1 MLDKI
6 TIKGAKEHNLRDVSL
21 EIPKNELIVFTGVSG
36 SGKSSLAFDTIFAE
50 GQRRYIESLSTYA
63 RQFLG
68 QMDKPDVEYIDGLS
82 PAISIDQKSTSNNP
96 RSTVGTVTEIY
107 DYLRLLYARVGT
119 PYCPNCGDEIKPQT
133 IDEIVNSILKL
144 GEGEKIQILAPVVRG
159 KKGEFQSVF
168 EELRQEGFVRVK
180 VDGEIYNLDEDEI
193 KLAKT
198 QKHTIHVV
206 VDRIVVK
213 ESAQSRIA
221 DSVQIALKKADGIAI
236 VDVVSRKDSKGGSE
250 IVFSEKLSC
259 PKCNLSFEELTPR
272 IFSFNAP
279 YGACERCSGLG
290 ADFVIDPNL
299 IVPDRKKS
307 LKDGAIYPWSKT
319 STDYY
324 EDTLKSVCSHYG
336 IDMDKPFDDLPKA
349 HQDIIL
355 YGGDDLMA
363 FRVKRF
369 GTHRY
374 ETKYHKF
381 SGVIPFL
388 EKRYNESNGEYWREE
403 IEKYMTTTPCPACH
417 GARLKPFPLAVKIKG
432 KNIYEFTLMSIDDEL
447 AFIEDLYLE
456 LDEYHLQIAKQILD
470 EIRARLRFM
479 KDVGLS
485 YLNLSRMAGTLSGG
499 EAQRIRLATQ
509 IGSGLSGVLYVL
521 DEPSIGLHQR
531 DNDRLI
537 KTLLK
542 LRNLGNTLIVVEH
555 DEDTMRNADYI
566 VDIGPKAGVN
576 GGKIVAQGALDDI
589 IRCKSS
595 LTGQYLSGEKF
606 IPVPDKIREG
616 NGNFLQVKN
625 AHLNNLKNIDVD
637 IPLGKIVVLT
647 GVSGSGKSTLMQEL
661 IYEYALHKLRGNRP
675 KPQGVDEILGFENI
689 DKIIDIDQ
697 SPIGRTPRS
706 NPATYTDVFT
716 HIRDLYAKTNEAKVR
731 GYKPGRF
738 SFNVK
743 GGRCEACKGDGVNKI
758 EMNFLSDVYVKCP
771 VCKGK
776 RYNRETLEVKFKGK
790 TIADVL
796 DMSVKEALEF
806 FDSIPAIKNKLQ
818 TLNDVGLDYIKLGQ
832 SATTLS
838 GGEAQR
844 IKLASELNKRATGK
858 TLYLLDEP
866 SVGLHWYD
874 LDKLIKI
881 IQQLADQGN
890 TILIIEHNLDLI
902 KVADYIIDLGPE
914 GGNAGGQIV
923 ATGTP
928 RELAKN
934 KKSITGQYL
943 KGVL

>member
-1 MLDKI
+1 MTDKI
-6 TIKGAKEHNLRDVSL
+6 VIKGAREHNLKNVSL
-21 EIPKNELIVFTGVSG
+21 EIPKNELVVFTGVSG

-68 QMDKPDVEYIDGLS
+68 QMDKPDVDYIDGLT

-107 DYLRLLYARVGT
+107 DYLRLLYARIGT
-119 PYCPNCGDEIKPQT
+119 PYCPKCGKPIRPQT
-133 IDEIVNSILKL
+133 IDEIVDSILKL
-144 GEGEKIQILAPVVRG
+144 ETGTKIQILAPIVKG
-159 KKGEFQSVF
+159 KKGEFQSLF
-168 EELRQEGFVRVK
+168 EELRQEGFVRIK
-180 VDGEIYNLDEDEI
+180 ADGEVYNLDEDEI

-198 QKHTIHVV
+198 KAHTISVV
-206 VDRIVVK
+206 VDRVVVK
-213 ESAQSRIA
+213 PEARSRIA
-221 DSVQIALKKADGIAI
+221 DSVQIALQKADGLCLI
-236 VDVVSRKDSKGGSE
+236 DVIGAE
-250 IVFSEKLSC
+250 ELIYSEKLAC
-259 PKCNLSFEELTPR
+259 PDCNLSFEELTPR

-279 YGACERCSGLG
+279 YGACDKCGG
-290 ADFVIDPNL
+290 IGVDFKIDPDL
-299 IVPDRKKS
+299 VIPDRNKS
-307 LKDGAIYPWSKT
+307 IKEGAIYPWSKS
-319 STDYY
+319 STGYY
-324 EDTLKSVCSHYG
+324 DDVLKAVQEAYK
-336 IDMDKPFDDLPKA
+336 MDFDIPFKELPQE

-355 YGGDDLMA
+355 YGSDERIPMRIREFGS
-363 FRVKRF
+363 KRYR
-369 GTHRY
+369 TSLQ
-374 ETKYHKF
+374 KF
-381 SGVIPFL
+381 IGVIPFL
-388 EKRYNESNGEYWREE
+388 MKHYNVDSEYWKAE
-403 IEKYMTTTPCPACH
+403 IEKYMVTTPCEKCG
-417 GARLKPFPLAVKIKG
+417 GARLKPFPLAVRING
-432 KNIYEFTLMSIDDEL
+432 KNIHEFCLMPVDKAYEFVT
-447 AFIEDLYLE
+447 DLYLT
-456 LDEYHLQIAKQILD
+456 LSDFQMKIGKQILD
-470 EIRARLRFM
+470 EVRARLKFLC
-479 KDVGLS
+479 DVGLN
-485 YLNLSRMAGTLSGG
+485 YLNLARTSGTLSGG

-542 LRNLGNTLIVVEH
+542 LRNMGNSLIVVEH
-555 DEDTMRNADYI
+555 DEDTIRNADYI

-576 GGKIVAQGALDDI
+576 GGNIIAQGCVEDI
-589 IRCKSS
+589 IKASDS
-595 LTGQYLSGEKF
+595 ITGQYLSGERN
-606 IPVPDKIREG
+606 IPVPKKTREG
-616 NGNFLQVKN
+616 NGNYLQVRN
-625 AHLNNLKNIDVD
+625 AHLNNLKNIDID

-647 GVSGSGKSTLMQEL
+647 GVSGSGKSTLMQDL
-661 IYEYALHKLRGNRP
+661 IYEYAVHKLRKNRP
-675 KPQGVDEILGFENI
+675 KPQGVDEILGFENL

-716 HIRDLYAKTNEAKVR
+716 PIRELYAKTNEAKMR

-743 GGRCEACKGDGVNKI
+743 GGRCEACSGDGVLKI
-758 EMNFLSDVYVKCP
+758 EMNFLSDVYVKCD

-776 RYNRETLEVKFKGK
+776 RYNNETLEVKYKGK
-790 TIADVL
+790 TIADL
-796 DMSVKEALEF
+796 LEMSVKEAYEF
-806 FDSIPAIKNKLQ
+806 FENIPQIANKLK
-818 TLNDVGLDYIKLGQ
+818 TLVDVGLDYIKLGQ

-881 IQQLADQGN
+881 IQQLADNGN

-902 KVADYIIDLGPE
+902 KIADYIIDLGPE
-914 GGNAGGQIV
+914 GGDMGGNIV
-923 ATGTP
+923 ACGTP
-928 RELAKN
+928 REVAKN
-934 KKSITGQYL
+934 PSSYTGQYL
-943 KGVL
+943 KQFFQK

>member
-1 MLDKI
+1 MTDKI
-6 TIKGAKEHNLRDVSL
+6 VIKGAREHNLKNVSL
-21 EIPKNELIVFTGVSG
+21 EIPKNELVVFTGVSG

-68 QMDKPDVEYIDGLS
+68 QMDKPDVDYIDGLT

-107 DYLRLLYARVGT
+107 DYLRLLYARIGT
-119 PYCPNCGDEIKPQT
+119 PYCPKCGKPIRPQT
-133 IDEIVNSILKL
+133 IDEIVDSILKL
-144 GEGEKIQILAPVVRG
+144 ETGTKIQILAPIVKG
-159 KKGEFQSVF
+159 KKGEFQSLF
-168 EELRQEGFVRVK
+168 EELRQEGFVRIK
-180 VDGEIYNLDEDEI
+180 ADGEVYNLDEDEI

-198 QKHTIHVV
+198 KAHTISVV
-206 VDRIVVK
+206 VDRVVVK
-213 ESAQSRIA
+213 PEARSRIA
-221 DSVQIALKKADGIAI
+221 DSVQIALQKADGLCLI
-236 VDVVSRKDSKGGSE
+236 DVIGAE
-250 IVFSEKLSC
+250 ELIYSEKLAC
-259 PKCNLSFEELTPR
+259 PDCNLSFEELTPR

-279 YGACERCSGLG
+279 YGACNKCGG
-290 ADFVIDPNL
+290 IGVDFKIDPDL
-299 IVPDRKKS
+299 VIPDRNKS
-307 LKDGAIYPWSKT
+307 IKEGAIYPWSKS
-319 STDYY
+319 STGYY
-324 EDTLKSVCSHYG
+324 DDVLKAVQEAYK
-336 IDMDKPFDDLPKA
+336 MDFDIPFKELPQE

-355 YGGDDLMA
+355 YGSDERIPMRIREFGS
-363 FRVKRF
+363 KRYR
-369 GTHRY
+369 TSLQ
-374 ETKYHKF
+374 KF
-381 SGVIPFL
+381 IGVIPFL
-388 EKRYNESNGEYWREE
+388 MKHYNVDSEYWKAE
-403 IEKYMTTTPCPACH
+403 IEKYMVTTPCEKCG
-417 GARLKPFPLAVKIKG
+417 GARLKPFPLAVRING
-432 KNIYEFTLMSIDDEL
+432 KNIHEFCLMPVDKAYEFVT
-447 AFIEDLYLE
+447 DLYLT
-456 LDEYHLQIAKQILD
+456 LSDFQMKIGKQILD
-470 EIRARLRFM
+470 EVRARLKFLC
-479 KDVGLS
+479 DVGLN
-485 YLNLSRMAGTLSGG
+485 YLNLARTSGTLSGG

-542 LRNLGNTLIVVEH
+542 LRNMGNSLIVVEH
-555 DEDTMRNADYI
+555 DEDTIRNADYI

-576 GGKIVAQGALDDI
+576 GGNIIAQGCVEDI
-589 IRCKSS
+589 IKASDS
-595 LTGQYLSGEKF
+595 ITGQYLSGERN
-606 IPVPDKIREG
+606 IPVPKKTREG
-616 NGNFLQVKN
+616 NGNYLQVRN
-625 AHLNNLKNIDVD
+625 AHLNNLKNIDID

-647 GVSGSGKSTLMQEL
+647 GVSGSGKSTLMQDL
-661 IYEYALHKLRGNRP
+661 IYEYAVHKLRKNRP
-675 KPQGVDEILGFENI
+675 KPQGVDEILGFENL

-716 HIRDLYAKTNEAKVR
+716 PIRELYAKTNEAKMR

-743 GGRCEACKGDGVNKI
+743 GGRCEACSGDGVLKI
-758 EMNFLSDVYVKCP
+758 EMNFLSDVYVKCD

-776 RYNRETLEVKFKGK
+776 RYNNETLEVKYKGK

-796 DMSVKEALEF
+796 EMSVKEAYEF
-806 FDSIPAIKNKLQ
+806 FENIPQIANKLK
-818 TLNDVGLDYIKLGQ
+818 TLVDVGLDYIKLGQ

-881 IQQLADQGN
+881 IQQLADNGN

-902 KVADYIIDLGPE
+902 KIADYIIDLGPE
-914 GGNAGGQIV
+914 GGDMGGNIV
-923 ATGTP
+923 ACGTP
-928 RELAKN
+928 KEVAKN
-934 KKSITGQYL
+934 PNSYTGQYL
-943 KGVL
+943 KQFFQK

>member
-1 MLDKI
+1 MTDKI
-6 TIKGAKEHNLRDVSL
+6 VIKGAREHNLKNVSL
-21 EIPKNELIVFTGVSG
+21 EIPKNELVVFTGVSG

-68 QMDKPDVEYIDGLS
+68 QMDKPDVDYIDGLT

-107 DYLRLLYARVGT
+107 DYLRLLYARIGT
-119 PYCPNCGDEIKPQT
+119 PYCPKCGKPIRPQT
-133 IDEIVNSILKL
+133 IDEIVDSILKL
-144 GEGEKIQILAPVVRG
+144 ETGTKIQILAPIVKG
-159 KKGEFQSVF
+159 KKGEFQSLF
-168 EELRQEGFVRVK
+168 EELRQEGFVRIK
-180 VDGEIYNLDEDEI
+180 ADGEVYNLDEDEI

-198 QKHTIHVV
+198 KAHTISVV
-206 VDRIVVK
+206 VDRVVVK
-213 ESAQSRIA
+213 PEARSRIA
-221 DSVQIALKKADGIAI
+221 DSVQIALQKADGLCLI
-236 VDVVSRKDSKGGSE
+236 DVIGAE
-250 IVFSEKLSC
+250 ELIYSEKLAC
-259 PKCNLSFEELTPR
+259 PDCNLSFEELTPR

-279 YGACERCSGLG
+279 YGACDKCGG
-290 ADFVIDPNL
+290 IGVDFKIDPDL
-299 IVPDRKKS
+299 VIPDRNKS
-307 LKDGAIYPWSKT
+307 IKEGAIYPWSKS
-319 STDYY
+319 STGYY
-324 EDTLKSVCSHYG
+324 DDVLKAVQEAYK
-336 IDMDKPFDDLPKA
+336 MDFDIPFKELPQE

-355 YGGDDLMA
+355 YGSDERIPMRIREFGS
-363 FRVKRF
+363 KRYR
-369 GTHRY
+369 TSLQ
-374 ETKYHKF
+374 KF
-381 SGVIPFL
+381 IGVIPFL
-388 EKRYNESNGEYWREE
+388 MKHYNVDSEYWKAE
-403 IEKYMTTTPCPACH
+403 IEKYMVTTPCEKCG
-417 GARLKPFPLAVKIKG
+417 GARLKPFPLAVRING
-432 KNIYEFTLMSIDDEL
+432 KNIHEFCLMPVDKAYEFVT
-447 AFIEDLYLE
+447 DLYLT
-456 LDEYHLQIAKQILD
+456 LSDFQMKIGKQILD
-470 EIRARLRFM
+470 EVRARLKFLC
-479 KDVGLS
+479 DVGLN
-485 YLNLSRMAGTLSGG
+485 YLNLARTSGTLSGG

-542 LRNLGNTLIVVEH
+542 LRNMGNSLIVVEH
-555 DEDTMRNADYI
+555 DEDTIRNADYI

-576 GGKIVAQGALDDI
+576 GGNIIAQGCVEDI
-589 IRCKSS
+589 IKASDS
-595 LTGQYLSGEKF
+595 ITGQYLSGERN
-606 IPVPDKIREG
+606 IPVPKKTREG
-616 NGNFLQVKN
+616 NGNYLQVRN
-625 AHLNNLKNIDVD
+625 AHLNNLKNIDID

-647 GVSGSGKSTLMQEL
+647 GVSGSGKSTLMQDL
-661 IYEYALHKLRGNRP
+661 IYEYAVHKLRKNRP
-675 KPQGVDEILGFENI
+675 KPQGVDEILGFENL

-697 SPIGRTPRS
+697 SSIGRTPRS

-716 HIRDLYAKTNEAKVR
+716 PIRELYAKTNEAKMR

-743 GGRCEACKGDGVNKI
+743 GGRCEACSGDGVLKI
-758 EMNFLSDVYVKCP
+758 EMNFLSDVYVKCD

-776 RYNRETLEVKFKGK
+776 RYNNETLEVKYKGK

-796 DMSVKEALEF
+796 EMSVKEAYEF
-806 FDSIPAIKNKLQ
+806 FENIPQIANKLK
-818 TLNDVGLDYIKLGQ
+818 TLVDVGLDYIKLGQ

-881 IQQLADQGN
+881 IQQLADNGN

-902 KVADYIIDLGPE
+902 KIADYIIDLGPE
-914 GGNAGGQIV
+914 GGDMGGNIV
-923 ATGTP
+923 ACGTP
-928 RELAKN
+928 REVAKN
-934 KKSITGQYL
+934 PSSYTGQYL
-943 KGVL
+943 KQFFQK

>member
-1 MLDKI
+1 MTDKI
-6 TIKGAKEHNLRDVSL
+6 VIKGAREHNLKNVSL
-21 EIPKNELIVFTGVSG
+21 EIPKNELVVFTGVSG

-68 QMDKPDVEYIDGLS
+68 QMDKPDVDYIDGLT

-107 DYLRLLYARVGT
+107 DYLRLLYARIGT
-119 PYCPNCGDEIKPQT
+119 PYCPKCGKPIRPQT
-133 IDEIVNSILKL
+133 IDEIVDSILKL
-144 GEGEKIQILAPVVRG
+144 ETGTKIQILAPIVKG
-159 KKGEFQSVF
+159 KKGEFQSLF
-168 EELRQEGFVRVK
+168 EELRQEGFVRIK
-180 VDGEIYNLDEDEI
+180 ADGEVYNLDEDEI

-198 QKHTIHVV
+198 KAHTISVV
-206 VDRIVVK
+206 VDRVVVK
-213 ESAQSRIA
+213 PEARSRIA
-221 DSVQIALKKADGIAI
+221 DSVQIALQKADGLCLI
-236 VDVVSRKDSKGGSE
+236 DVIGAE
-250 IVFSEKLSC
+250 ELIYSEKLAC
-259 PKCNLSFEELTPR
+259 PDCNLSFEELTPR

-279 YGACERCSGLG
+279 YGACDKCGG
-290 ADFVIDPNL
+290 IGVDFKIDPDL
-299 IVPDRKKS
+299 VIPDRNKS
-307 LKDGAIYPWSKT
+307 IKEGAIYPWSKS
-319 STDYY
+319 STGYY
-324 EDTLKSVCSHYG
+324 DDVLKAVQEAYK
-336 IDMDKPFDDLPKA
+336 MDFDIPFKELPQE

-355 YGGDDLMA
+355 YGSDERIPMRIREFGS
-363 FRVKRF
+363 KRYR
-369 GTHRY
+369 TSLQ
-374 ETKYHKF
+374 KF
-381 SGVIPFL
+381 IGVIPFL
-388 EKRYNESNGEYWREE
+388 MKHYNVDSEYWKAE
-403 IEKYMTTTPCPACH
+403 IEKYMVTTPCEKCG
-417 GARLKPFPLAVKIKG
+417 GARLKPFPLAVRING
-432 KNIYEFTLMSIDDEL
+432 KNIHEFCLMPVDKAYEFVT
-447 AFIEDLYLE
+447 DLYLT
-456 LDEYHLQIAKQILD
+456 LSDFQMKIGKQILD
-470 EIRARLRFM
+470 EVRARLKFLC
-479 KDVGLS
+479 DVGLN
-485 YLNLSRMAGTLSGG
+485 YLNLARTSGTLSGG

-542 LRNLGNTLIVVEH
+542 LRNMGNSLIVVEH
-555 DEDTMRNADYI
+555 DEDTIRNADYI

-576 GGKIVAQGALDDI
+576 GGNIIAQGCVEDI
-589 IRCKSS
+589 IKASDS
-595 LTGQYLSGEKF
+595 ITGQYLSGERN
-606 IPVPDKIREG
+606 IPVPKKTREG
-616 NGNFLQVKN
+616 NGNYLQVRN
-625 AHLNNLKNIDVD
+625 AHLNNLKNIDID

-647 GVSGSGKSTLMQEL
+647 GVSGSGKSTLMQDL
-661 IYEYALHKLRGNRP
+661 IYEYAVHKLRKNRP
-675 KPQGVDEILGFENI
+675 KPQGVDEILGFENL

-716 HIRDLYAKTNEAKVR
+716 PIRELYAKTNEAKMR

-743 GGRCEACKGDGVNKI
+743 GGRCEACSGDGVLKI
-758 EMNFLSDVYVKCP
+758 EMNFLSDVYVKCD

-776 RYNRETLEVKFKGK
+776 RYNNETLEVKYKGK

-796 DMSVKEALEF
+796 EMSVKEAYEF
-806 FDSIPAIKNKLQ
+806 FENIPQIANKLK
-818 TLNDVGLDYIKLGQ
+818 TLVDVGLDYIKLGQ

-881 IQQLADQGN
+881 IQQLADNGN

-902 KVADYIIDLGPE
+902 KIADYIIDLGPE
-914 GGNAGGQIV
+914 GGDMGGNIV
-923 ATGTP
+923 ACGTP
-928 RELAKN
+928 REVAKN
-934 KKSITGQYL
+934 PNSYTGQYL
-943 KGVL
+943 KQFFQK

>member
-1 MLDKI
+1 MSENIIL
-6 TIKGAKEHNLRDVSL
+6 KGAREHNLKNVSL
-21 EIPKNELIVFTGVSG
+21 EIPKNQLVVFTGVSG

-68 QMDKPDVEYIDGLS
+68 QMDKPDVDYIDGLT

-119 PYCPNCGDEIKPQT
+119 PYCPKCGKPIKPQT

-144 GEGEKIQILAPVVRG
+144 PEGTKIQILAPLVKG
-159 KKGEFQSVF
+159 KKGEYQSLF
-168 EELRQEGFVRVK
+168 EELKQEGFVRVK

-198 QKHTIHVV
+198 KTHTISVV
-206 VDRIVVK
+206 VDRVVVK
-213 ESAQSRIA
+213 EGAKSRIA
-221 DSVQIALKKADGIAI
+221 DSVQIALQKADGLTVIDKLDGEELI
-236 VDVVSRKDSKGGSE
+236 Y
-250 IVFSEKLSC
+250 SEKLAC
-259 PKCNLSFEELTPR
+259 PDCNLSFEELTPR

-279 YGACERCSGLG
+279 YGACDKCGG
-290 ADFVIDPNL
+290 IGVDFKIDPDL
-299 IVPDRKKS
+299 VIPDRTKS
-307 LKDGAIYPWSKT
+307 IKDGAIYPWSKS
-319 STDYY
+319 STAYY
-324 EDTLKSVCSHYG
+324 DDVIKAVSQAYD
-336 IDMDKPFDDLPKA
+336 IDLEIPFQDLPA
-349 HQDIIL
+349 EHQQIIL
-355 YGGDDLMA
+355 YGNDERIPMRIREFGS
-363 FRVKRF
+363 KRYRTSLQRF
-369 GTHRY
+369 I
-374 ETKYHKF
+374 
-381 SGVIPFL
+381 GVIPFL
-388 EKRYNESNGEYWREE
+388 MKHYNVDSEYWKAE
-403 IEKYMTTTPCPACH
+403 IEKYMVTTPCEKCG
-417 GARLKPFPLAVKIKG
+417 GARLKPFPLAVRING
-432 KNIYEFTLMSIDDEL
+432 VNIHEFCLMPIDKAYEFVSE
-447 AFIEDLYLE
+447 LYLT
-456 LDEYHLQIAKQILD
+456 LSDFQMKIGKQIID
-470 EIRARLRFM
+470 EIRARLKFLI
-479 KDVGLS
+479 DVGLS
-485 YLNLSRMAGTLSGG
+485 YLNLARTAGTLSGG

-537 KTLLK
+537 KTLIK
-542 LRNLGNTLIVVEH
+542 LRNLGNSLIVVEH
-555 DEDTMRNADYI
+555 DEETIRNADYI

-576 GGKIVAQGALDDI
+576 GGKIIAQGGVNDI
-589 IRCKSS
+589 INAPNSI
-595 LTGQYLSGEKF
+595 TGKYLSGEYN
-606 IPVPDKIREG
+606 IPIPEKVREG
-616 NGNFLQVKN
+616 NDNYLQIRN
-625 AHLNNLKNIDVD
+625 AHLNNLKNIDID

-647 GVSGSGKSTLMQEL
+647 GVSGSGKSTLMQDL
-661 IYEYALHKLRGNRP
+661 IYEYAVHKLRKNKP
-675 KPQGVDEILGFENI
+675 KPQGVDEILGFENL

-716 HIRDLYAKTNEAKVR
+716 HIRELYAKTNEAKMR

-743 GGRCEACKGDGVNKI
+743 GGRCEACGGDGVLKI
-758 EMNFLSDVYVKCP
+758 EMNFLSDVYVKCD
-771 VCKGK
+771 VCKGQ
-776 RYNRETLEVKFKGK
+776 RYNNETLEVKYKGK
-790 TIADVL
+790 SIADVL
-796 DMSVKEALEF
+796 EMSVQEAYEF
-806 FDSIPAIKNKLQ
+806 FENIPQIANKLK
-818 TLNDVGLDYIKLGQ
+818 TLVDVGLEYIKLGQ

-881 IQQLADQGN
+881 IQQLADNGN

-902 KVADYIIDLGPE
+902 KIADYIIDLGPE
-914 GGNAGGQIV
+914 GGNAGGEVI
-923 ATGTP
+923 ACGTP
-928 RELAKN
+928 KEVSKN
-934 KKSITGQYL
+934 PKSYTGQYL
-943 KGVL
+943 KQYFSDK